1 MKVAVQKKMS
11 IGGVPVI
18 KHAYLLTLTSV
29 SEDTLEQ
36 IGRAENM
43 IRNAC
48 IIDEQEIGDAPK
60 SIQCYM
66 HESGTSEVEARECI
80 KELIVETWKKL
91 NKERQAIGSELP
103 HEFIECVRNLAR
115 MGHFMYTDGD
125 KHGKPDMF
133 KPYALSLYVDPIL
146 GLP

>member
-48 IIDEQEIGDAPK
+48 IIVRLINDIGTSSDEQEIGDAPK

-91 NKERQAIGSELP
+91 NKER
-103 HEFIECVRNLAR
+103 
-115 MGHFMYTDGD
+115 
-125 KHGKPDMF
+125 
-133 KPYALSLYVDPIL
+133 
-146 GLP
+146 